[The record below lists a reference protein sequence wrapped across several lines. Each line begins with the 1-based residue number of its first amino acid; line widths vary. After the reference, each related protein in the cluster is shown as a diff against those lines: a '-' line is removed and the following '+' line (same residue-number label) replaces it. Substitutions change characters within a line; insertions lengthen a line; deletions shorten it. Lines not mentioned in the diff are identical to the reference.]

1 MKYNGQIEGNGL
13 KSLACVVAQ
22 LVREGVTFKA
32 TVGGKMIG
40 ADLEDSYEWVIELT
54 GGY

>member
-1 MKYNGQIEGNGL
+1 MNKQRQIKGHGL
-13 KSLACVVAQ
+13 KSMAVVVAQ
-22 LVREGVTFKA
+22 LVREGVTFDA
-32 TVGGKMIG
+32 TIGDKMIG